1 MVRDSSYHVHD
12 RWLQPNVIFSAWWSA
27 RNWRSVERVSNP
39 RLLAATLFVVTQLA
53 CSSTPTP
60 SLSPATCAA
69 SVYKL
74 DVDSGARALHDSYAY
89 LTDKAVNWPLAE
101 RLARRAA
108 DTVHSKRELVGVL
121 ERLLDNLYDAHAI
134 VRANTMQSPRLVPSG
149 VDLWAE
155 WRASKA
161 IVTAVRP
168 GFSADVQGVRPGM
181 EVVAINGVSIAD
193 AVDARVGPAVE
204 RPAPPAARAWG
215 LLSALAGRHDVR
227 RVLRVRDQF
236 GTVRDIELD
245 MPAQRLVDAPA
256 NGPVVEYRRIPAE
269 GSGVAYGYIRLTALG
284 DSRTVA
290 AFDSALA
297 AVRDAPGLLLDL
309 RDAPQGG
316 STDVAEPILGRL
328 IGGIEGYQRVTPVH
342 GRAYTRTVSPRGP
355 WTYTAPIVVLV
366 SRWTGSM
373 GEGMAIGLD
382 GMHRARVVG
391 TAMAGLAGAVDDIVL
406 PCSGIG
412 LAFPT
417 ARLAHIDGTPR
428 ERWVPTVL
436 VDLAGEE
443 RGRDAILERGIR
455 ELRDRIHR

>member
-1 MVRDSSYHVHD
+1 MELAMRD
-12 RWLQPNVIFSAWWSA
+12 
-27 RNWRSVERVSNP
+27 RVSNTSL
-39 RLLAATLFVVTQLA
+39 RAATLLVVTQMA
-53 CSSTPTP
+53 CSTTRTP
-60 SLSPATCAA
+60 SLSPATCSA
-69 SVYKL
+69 SGYKL
-74 DVDSGARALHDSYAY
+74 DVDSATRALRDSYAY
-89 LTDKAVNWPLAE
+89 LTDKAVNWPRAE
-101 RLARRAA
+101 RLARQTA

-161 IVTAVRP
+161 MVTAVRP
-168 GFSADVQGVRPGM
+168 GFSAEEQGVRLGM
-181 EVVAINGVSIAD
+181 EVVAINGLSIA
-193 AVDARVGPAVE
+193 AAADARVGSAVK
-204 RPAPPAARAWG
+204 RPAPPEARAWG

-227 RVLRVRDQF
+227 RLLRVRDVF

-245 MPAQRLVDAPA
+245 MPGQRLVDTPE
-256 NGPVVEYRRIPAE
+256 NEPVVEYRRIPAAE
-269 GSGVAYGYIRLTALG
+269 GNGADYGYIRINTLG
-284 DSRTVA
+284 NSRTVP

-297 AVRDAPGLLLDL
+297 ALRDAPGLLLDL
-309 RDAPQGG
+309 RDTPQGG
-316 STDVAEPILGRL
+316 NTDVAEPILGRL
-328 IGGIEGYQRVTPVH
+328 IGKVEGYQRVIPLHAAT
-342 GRAYTRTVSPRGP
+342 YTRTVSPRGP
-355 WTYTAPIVVLV
+355 WTYTAPVVVLV

-391 TAMAGLAGAVDDIVL
+391 TAMAGLAGAVDDITL

-417 ARLAHIDGTPR
+417 ARLAHVDGTPR
-428 ERWVPTVL
+428 ERWVPPVL

-443 RGRDAILERGIR
+443 RGRDAVLERGIR
-455 ELRDRIHR
+455 ELRDWIGR